1 MVVRMNGTR
10 AWMVF
15 ATLLLVSCGD
25 TSARREASA
34 VQNRAAEP
42 IAEPRAEPVALP
54 PAGSRAAL
62 ADAGVVTVTA
72 NELFDGG
79 DGGVVNDV
87 VRAAQGA
94 GYGEVEFAIKVN
106 ERDAA
111 VSPPP
116 PP

>member
-25 TSARREASA
+25 TSARREASS

-42 IAEPRAEPVALP
+42 VAEPRAEPVALP

-87 VRAAQGA
+87 LRAAQGA

>member
-1 MVVRMNGTR
+1 MNGTR

-25 TSARREASA
+25 TSARREASS

-42 IAEPRAEPVALP
+42 VAEPVALP

>member
-1 MVVRMNGTR
+1 
-10 AWMVF
+10 
-15 ATLLLVSCGD
+15 
-25 TSARREASA
+25 
-34 VQNRAAEP
+34 
-42 IAEPRAEPVALP
+42 
-54 PAGSRAAL
+54 
-62 ADAGVVTVTA
+62 VVTVTA

>member
-1 MVVRMNGTR
+1 MTRTHAWLVIATVVLI
-10 AWMVF
+10 A
-15 ATLLLVSCGD
+15 CGD
-25 TSARREASA
+25 TPARREASS
-34 VQNRAAEP
+34 VQNRS
-42 IAEPRAEPVALP
+42 AEPVAGPTDEPGALP
-54 PAGSRAAL
+54 PAVSRAGL
-62 ADAGVVTVTA
+62 EDAGVATVTA
-72 NELFDGG
+72 NELFDAGH
-79 DGGVVNDV
+79 GGVVNDV